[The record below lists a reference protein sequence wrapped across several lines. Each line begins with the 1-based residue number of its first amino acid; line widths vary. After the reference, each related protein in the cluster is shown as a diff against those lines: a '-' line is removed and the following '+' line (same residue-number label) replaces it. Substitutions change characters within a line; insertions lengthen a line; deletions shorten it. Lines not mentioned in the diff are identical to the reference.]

1 MQLPGLRQARDACA
15 DVLRRRS
22 DHGLSGSD
30 QHAEAEMR
38 NLQEAGL
45 FTQTRWDGT
54 KVDCTVNQLTNGPLE
69 DGYGHKQTKYDS
81 LGVRVGM
88 DTNFC
93 EELKQSG
100 SFTSAQRWPQ
110 PYLGAPAAYAKPLV
124 SAPRSAPVRS

>member
-1 MQLPGLRQARDACA
+1 MPNEKNRVTCNYPDCDKPATRALTYFVDAPTMASVDPKQEAFC
-15 DVLRRRS
+15 
-22 DHGLSGSD
+22 D

-45 FTQTRWDGT
+45 FTRTRGDGT
-54 KVDCTVNQLTNGPLE
+54 KVDCTVNQLTSGPLE

-93 EELKQSG
+93 EEL
-100 SFTSAQRWPQ
+100 
-110 PYLGAPAAYAKPLV
+110 
-124 SAPRSAPVRS
+124 